1 MPEFGWAKLG
11 DGAYGGRY
19 GVVGGGAVPARAGGR
34 AIRRDR
40 RHLRAGAAMTTGI
53 RFIEETPE
61 LVPRHEASFY
71 GHIANRIGLNPFE
84 YVPYIAPFGWLPAY
98 PEWKYPSP
106 WMAEQPLPPEV
117 ALLWRY
123 EVMTAPPQAFA
134 PFVRDLQVTSDKVI
148 PLIPDFCGW
157 ACLGIISERAM
168 LLLESLF
175 PGASYFWPARIV
187 SKDGTPIDRPMFHWV
202 QRHQITFLD
211 QEADDL
217 EQERGAT
224 LPRVPLNGVTFQS
237 FSNARAYYEIL
248 HNSALR
254 AVLQTLPFWSGDLSC
269 DQPVYRAD
277 TFRALKAAGLT
288 GLREI
293 RSTPARIETE
303 SYRINRGEFIAGV
316 R

>member
-1 MPEFGWAKLG
+1 
-11 DGAYGGRY
+11 
-19 GVVGGGAVPARAGGR
+19 
-34 AIRRDR
+34 
-40 RHLRAGAAMTTGI
+40 MTTGI

-71 GHIANRIGLNPFE
+71 GHIDNHIGINPFE
-84 YVPYIAPFGWLPAY
+84 YVNDIAGFGFLLSY

-106 WMAEQPLPPEV
+106 WMAQQPLPSEV

-134 PFVRDLQVTSDKVI
+134 PFVRDLRVTNDKLI

-157 ACLGIISERAM
+157 ANLGIISERAM

-187 SKDGTPIDRPMFHWV
+187 SKGGTPIDRPMFHWV
-202 QRHQITFLD
+202 QRHQITFLMY
-211 QEADDL
+211 QADAL
-217 EQERGAT
+217 EQERGAK
-224 LPRVPLNGVTFQS
+224 LPKAKLSGVNFRS
-237 FSNARAYYEIL
+237 FMDERAHFEVIHNA
-248 HNSALR
+248 ALR
-254 AVLQTLPFWSGDLSC
+254 AVLQTLPFWSGNLKC
-269 DQPVYRAD
+269 DKPVYRAD

-303 SYRINRGEFIAGV
+303 TYRINRGEFIAGV